1 MQTRVLT
8 PIVLTTTASLVA
20 FWLGMWVAHGGS
32 QAKVG
37 PGGEEQGITH
47 PKSVRVIL
55 PGTLDGQSIPGHASG
70 LPDRRRDLSP
80 VYPTSPGNG
89 QDKFFSDV
97 ATETAES
104 AQARDEGARPTP
116 PETTAL
122 SENPAGPGGRDGEI
136 IGDGEDTRAL
146 RDARVRDAQTSYAPW
161 PRRPRATYA
170 RRERYFLTHRARPAN
185 PLALFARLLSR

>member
-80 VYPTSPGNG
+80 VYPTSPGNR
-89 QDKFFSDV
+89 QDKSFSDI
-97 ATETAES
+97 ATETAAS

-122 SENPAGPGGRDGEI
+122 SESPAGPGGRDGEF
-136 IGDGEDTRAL
+136 IGDAEDTRAL

-170 RRERYFLTHRARPAN
+170 RRERYFLAHRARPAN